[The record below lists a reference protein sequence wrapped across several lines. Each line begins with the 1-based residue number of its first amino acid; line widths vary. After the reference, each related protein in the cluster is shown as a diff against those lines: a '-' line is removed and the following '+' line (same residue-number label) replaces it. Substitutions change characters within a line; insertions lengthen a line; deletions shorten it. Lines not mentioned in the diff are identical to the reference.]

1 MQNETIGL
9 TAKIKA
15 SLEQHIAKN
24 PSFSLRAYAK
34 RLGVSA
40 ATLSGVLNGQRKL
53 TPKMAGKIGF
63 ALGLSPSEVWDQQ
76 KKILGYKED
85 SQHQHFHE
93 LSEDVFIVVS
103 EWYHLAIL
111 EVMKL
116 RDFEPTVK
124 WVSQRL
130 KVNSHQIKMAM
141 ERLQRVGI
149 LEIDSL
155 GKWVDK
161 MDGFTTHYQKDKT
174 SEAKRRYQKQ
184 LLEKSIE
191 SLQMDDFEI
200 RDHSS
205 TTMAIDVKD
214 IPKAKEEIKNFR
226 RRLSGVLENT
236 KKPNEVYQLQISFYP
251 ITNGGNKK

>member
-1 MQNETIGL
+1 MQNEIVTL
-9 TAKIKA
+9 TAKIKT
-15 SLEQHIAKN
+15 SLEQQIAKN
-24 PSFSLRAYAK
+24 PSYSLRAYAK

-130 KVNSHQIKMAM
+130 KVHSHHIKMAL

-149 LEIDSL
+149 LEIDSK

-161 MDGFTTHYQKDKT
+161 MSGFTTHYQKDKT
-174 SEAKRRYQKQ
+174 TEAKRRYQKQ

-191 SLQMDDFEI
+191 SLQMDDFSV

-205 TTMAIDVKD
+205 TTMAIDVND
-214 IPKAKEEIKNFR
+214 IPIAKEEIKKFR
-226 RRLSGVLENT
+226 RRFSGILEHT
-236 KKPNEVYQLQISFYP
+236 KKQNEVYQLQISFYP
-251 ITNGGNKK
+251 ITKRGKK